1 MRAVLGLALLRP
13 WGPAVM
19 RGYMAALWP
28 GLPDARDRA
37 ARLVRLLRRPGRW
50 AAFRAT
56 ARTDHRVVEPW
67 FEALACPALV
77 VMGAD
82 DPDWKE
88 PAAEAAW
95 AAAAASGSGEEA
107 SILMVSGAGHAPMLE
122 RPEAVGPGVVDF
134 VRCAAGLAGEA
145 ESRGGVRMPRAGLS
159 ADRVVAQAER
169 IIDEQGVQAL
179 TLSRLAAELGVAPP
193 SLYKHVGGLDDVAQ
207 QVALRAIGSLA
218 DALAASVMGLAGR
231 DALVALAG
239 AYRAFAH
246 DHPGLYPM
254 TQGVTG
260 DTDALGPAQAQ
271 RTVEIVTAALAGY
284 RLPADRIID
293 AVRMTRSALHGFVD
307 IELHGGFAMAEPVD
321 ESFELLTESL
331 DAALARLGDSDEAP
345 AGSSASR

>member
-1 MRAVLGLALLRP
+1 
-13 WGPAVM
+13 
-19 RGYMAALWP
+19 
-28 GLPDARDRA
+28 
-37 ARLVRLLRRPGRW
+37 
-50 AAFRAT
+50 
-56 ARTDHRVVEPW
+56 
-67 FEALACPALV
+67 
-77 VMGAD
+77 
-82 DPDWKE
+82 
-88 PAAEAAW
+88 
-95 AAAAASGSGEEA
+95 
-107 SILMVSGAGHAPMLE
+107 
-122 RPEAVGPGVVDF
+122 
-134 VRCAAGLAGEA
+134 
-145 ESRGGVRMPRAGLS
+145 MPRAGLS
-159 ADRVVAQAER
+159 AGRVVAQAER

-193 SLYKHVGGLDDVAQ
+193 SLYKHVSGLDDVAQ

-246 DHPGLYPM
+246 DHPGLYLM

-260 DTDALGPAQAQ
+260 DTDALGSAQAQ

-284 RLPADRIID
+284 RLPAD

-307 IELHGGFAMAEPVD
+307 IELHGGFTMAGPVD

-345 AGSSASR
+345 AGSSASC